1 MNEADVAFIYE
12 AVGGADRFLEL
23 IAFAQEFAPEQVIDS
38 FNQAVIDG
46 DMTKVL
52 AYLTRFSTNQIQ
64 AN

>member
-1 MNEADVAFIYE
+1 MNEADVALIYE

-23 IAFAQEFAPEQVIDS
+23 IAFAQEFAPEQVIDN